1 MERDPMKRLPWDI
14 LLALIIGLGA
24 GLIYSWIL
32 APIHI
37 VEAEPALL
45 RADFKDQYRSVIAAA
60 YNTTDNLP
68 RAQARLALLG
78 DPDPVEALNAQAQ
91 RMRADGVSGNQFERP
106 DQVAALA
113 LALSGDRP
121 AEAFVPTLPVEANG
135 LDLTATLTLPPPPPD
150 ASILLT
156 ETPEII
162 ETQPTVAV
170 SASTPRPTR
179 TAIPTL
185 GAPFALSGQE
195 TICDSNLPD
204 GLLQVLVLN
213 SNRRQLPGVEI
224 VLTWDGGKEQFFTG
238 LKPELGNGYA
248 DYIMTPDIT
257 YAIQLARGSD
267 VALGIVAPT
276 CQTSSGETFFG
287 GIKLT
292 FQQP

>member
-1 MERDPMKRLPWDI
+1 MRRIPWDI
-14 LLALIIGLGA
+14 LLALLAGLGL
-24 GLIYSWIL
+24 GLVYSWVLSPAQI
-32 APIHI
+32 IN
-37 VEAEPALL
+37 AEPAAL

-60 YNTTDNLP
+60 HHATGNLP
-68 RAQARLALLG
+68 RTQARLALLG
-78 DPDPVEALNAQAQ
+78 DPDPIEALNAQAQ
-91 RMRADGVSGNQFERP
+91 RMLAGGASGDQFEQP
-106 DQVAALA
+106 EQVAALA
-113 LALSGDRP
+113 LALGGDEP
-121 AEAFVPTLPVEANG
+121 ASALMPTLPVEVPV
-135 LDLTATLTLPPPPPD
+135 DTDITATITLPPSPPD
-150 ASILLT
+150 VPFVLT
-156 ETPEII
+156 ETPEVI
-162 ETQPTVAV
+162 ETQAAVTV
-170 SASTPRPTR
+170 SAPTPRPTR

-185 GAPFALSGQE
+185 GAPFALTGQE

-213 SNRRQLPGVEI
+213 PNRRQLPGVEI
-224 VLTWDGGKEQFFTG
+224 VITWDGGKEQFFTG

-248 DYIMTPDIT
+248 DYIMTPDVT